1 MSVSG
6 ELVAAVLRVFLYS
19 VCESGIDGGESAARK
34 RIASRAAAGAGAA
47 VRRILRDSAR
57 LSPAPRSPAR
67 AVRFMRFLLTVTR
80 LTLPRAGRSGA
91 VPSSPRPAAVTCT
104 PWFTQGAA

>member
-34 RIASRAAAGAGAA
+34 RIASRAAAGAA

-57 LSPAPRSPAR
+57 LCSLPSTPVPAR
-67 AVRFMRFLLTVTR
+67 AV
-80 LTLPRAGRSGA
+80 
-91 VPSSPRPAAVTCT
+91 SSCVSYL
-104 PWFTQGAA
+104 QLHV